1 MKQRKEKR
9 QILNSDAVGEVIVRA
24 GCILGCSR
32 LGGAKPITAHMNHA
46 EPRLLQVELPV
57 WWLS

>member
-9 QILNSDAVGEVIVRA
+9 KILNSDAAGEVVVQA
-24 GCILGCSR
+24 GCMLGSR

>member
-9 QILNSDAVGEVIVRA
+9 QILNSDAVGEVIVQA
-24 GCILGCSR
+24 GCI
-32 LGGAKPITAHMNHA
+32 PITAHMNHA